1 MTQVLDKAFFAGSRE
16 KNEPK
21 RISTIFDNIVN
32 QELTAWARPL
42 KQLRNQPL
50 NVKEAAY
57 EE

>member
-1 MTQVLDKAFFAGSRE
+1 MTQVLDKAFFAGSRG

-32 QELTAWARPL
+32 QEQTAWASRL

-57 EE
+57 EK

>member
-1 MTQVLDKAFFAGSRE
+1 MTQVLDKTFFAGSRDM
-16 KNEPK
+16 NEPK

-32 QELTAWARPL
+32 QELTAWASRL